1 MKPLILFS
9 FSVVVLLV
17 FVSSFNQ
24 PNSVEARDA
33 LSGDLWVD
41 FEEEHEAIEQ
51 KYRGWQYCY
60 PPDPSESVRLPVMH
74 ASVGLQ
80 TDEVTNNVLAQ
91 VQLTLGAFGSVDDD
105 SIDDIIPVGAT
116 YTLEYWHQGM
126 FSSFSSFL
134 LPPLYLFI
142 YLFG

>member
-1 MKPLILFS
+1 M
-9 FSVVVLLV
+9 
-17 FVSSFNQ
+17 
-24 PNSVEARDA
+24 
-33 LSGDLWVD
+33 D

-60 PPDPSESVRLPVMH
+60 PPDPSESVRLPVKH

-80 TDEVTNNVLAQ
+80 TDEATNNVLAQ

-116 YTLEYWHQGM
+116 YTLEFWHQGM
-126 FSSFSSFL
+126 SSSTFFFSSS
-134 LPPLYLFI
+134 PLYLLI

>member
-17 FVSSFNQ
+17 FVSGFNR

-60 PPDPSESVRLPVMH
+60 PPDPSESVRLPVKH
-74 ASVGLQ
+74 ASVGLH

-91 VQLTLGAFGSVDDD
+91 VQLTLGAFGTVDDD

-126 FSSFSSFL
+126 SSSFFFFFSSS
-134 LPPLYLFI
+134 PFI
-142 YLFG
+142 YLLIY